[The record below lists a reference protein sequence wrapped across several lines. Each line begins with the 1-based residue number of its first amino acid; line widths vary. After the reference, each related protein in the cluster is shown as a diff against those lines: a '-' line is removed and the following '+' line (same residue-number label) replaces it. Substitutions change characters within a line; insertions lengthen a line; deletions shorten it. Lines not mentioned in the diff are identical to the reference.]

1 MKCIT
6 CDNEALADADNCS
19 RCEGKEFSKI
29 GGLLWLPAFGLV
41 AGLIMYLVSITNI
54 INVLGPLRQNAPQL
68 MPLII
73 FELVGQIILAVLGAW
88 TLYAF
93 FRRLKRTIASYIA
106 LLLLIAV
113 YRIVDTWLAI
123 EHFGI
128 GPHLTNYGQIM
139 PAIVGALIWVPYF
152 MKSVRVKRTFVKSSS

>member
-6 CDNEALADADNCS
+6 CENEALTDSDSCGS
-19 RCEGKEFSKI
+19 CERKELSKI

-54 INVLGPLRQNAPQL
+54 VNVLGLIRQNAPQI

-88 TLYAF
+88 TIFLF
-93 FRRLKRTIASYIA
+93 FKRRRRTIPTYIT
-106 LLLLIAV
+106 LLLLIAA
-113 YRIVDTWLAI
+113 YRLADTWIAI

-128 GPHLTNYGQIM
+128 GPHITNYGQIM

-152 MKSVRVKRTFVKSSS
+152 LRSVRVKRTFVH

>member
-6 CDNEALADADNCS
+6 CENEALTDSDSCGP
-19 RCEGKEFSKI
+19 CERKELSKI

-54 INVLGPLRQNAPQL
+54 VNVLGLIRQNAPQI

-73 FELVGQIILAVLGAW
+73 FELVGQIILAMLGAW
-88 TLYAF
+88 TIFLF
-93 FRRLKRTIASYIA
+93 FKRRRRTIPTYIT
-106 LLLLIAV
+106 LLLLIAA
-113 YRIVDTWLAI
+113 YRLADTWIAI

-128 GPHLTNYGQIM
+128 GPHITNYGQIM

-152 MKSVRVKRTFVKSSS
+152 LRSVRVKRTFVH